1 MRWRHAAL
9 FVLVLASLI
18 TLVTARRG
26 GTVPLFAAQTG
37 LACGSCHFDPNG
49 GGPRNEFG
57 FGFAKNRH
65 RIEPEEGKPWSDVT
79 LVNRVGENLP
89 LYVGLD
95 HRLMLLANDT
105 EVLPRLDRVGFYNM
119 ENALHLAFQ
128 PFSMLTMVYTRDGFD
143 QGSKSQDAFG
153 MISGGPLASYLK
165 VGRFRTPFG
174 LRMDDHTVGTRNGF
188 LDFLVLTG
196 RGSPRYLPYDPRN
209 PDMGIEVGAEK
220 SGFFGRASYT
230 NGESHP
236 LFSTTS
242 RAQAKTAKL
251 GYVSPMFQGAVSFYD
266 DFRDGVN
273 SSFSQLPFRATRWS
287 AYGMGRAGPVS
298 ATVEVG
304 AGTDEFRVGSD
315 ESKNN
320 VDAGFAELDWTPARW
335 INLRA
340 RYDRLN
346 VGSDGITPEDVIFNR
361 YAFETEWA
369 PVPFA
374 ELRAT
379 VRQIEEKNGPY
390 EETQGYLQFH
400 FSY

>member
-9 FVLVLASLI
+9 PVLVLASML
-18 TLVTARRG
+18 TLFTARRAA
-26 GTVPLFAAQTG
+26 TVPAYAAHTG
-37 LACGSCHFDPNG
+37 LACGTCHFDPNG

-57 FGFAKNRH
+57 FNYAKNRH
-65 RIEPEEGKPWSDVT
+65 DIAPEEGKPWSDVT
-79 LVNRVGENLP
+79 LVNRVGENFP

-105 EVLPRLDRVGFYNM
+105 EVLQGIDRVGFYNM

-153 MISGGPLASYLK
+153 MISGGPWTSYLK
-165 VGRFRTPFG
+165 MGRFRTPFG
-174 LRMDDHTVGTRNGF
+174 LRMDDHTVATRNGY
-188 LDFLVLTG
+188 LDFIAPFIPQ
-196 RGSPRYLPYDPRN
+196 PRYLPFDPRN

-230 NGESHP
+230 NGETHP
-236 LFSTTS
+236 LFNTAT

-251 GYVSPMFQGAVSFYD
+251 GYVSSAVQGAVSYYD
-266 DFRDGVN
+266 DFRDGATFV
-273 SSFSQLPFRATRWS
+273 PFRATRWS
-287 AYGMGRAGPVS
+287 AYGMGKAGPV
-298 ATVEVG
+298 AAIVEVG
-304 AGTDEFRVGSD
+304 AGTDKSSGGVD
-315 ESKNN
+315 ND
-320 VDAGFAELDWTPARW
+320 VDAGFAELDWAPARW

-340 RYDRLN
+340 RYDRMNLGTQG
-346 VGSDGITPEDVIFNR
+346 VSVDDLVYTR
-361 YAFETEWA
+361 YAFETEWV

-379 VRQIEEKNGPY
+379 VRQIEQQDGPY
-390 EETQGYLQFH
+390 KETQGYLQFH